1 MMPLRNSWVT
11 IFNLQPRIKIKCKK
25 KTKKAIRIEEKNFH
39 GIPIHFLMIVIVAY
53 MLSNAM
59 VDLILRKLSLSQ
71 NTEMKSA
78 STTQKTTLVFCL
90 LMYFAG
96 GITPFRK
103 RFEVKDVRLKNFF
116 KSNFNFRSRI
126 FVL

>member
-1 MMPLRNSWVT
+1 
-11 IFNLQPRIKIKCKK
+11 
-25 KTKKAIRIEEKNFH
+25 
-39 GIPIHFLMIVIVAY
+39 MIVIVAY

-59 VDLILRKLSLSQ
+59 VDLILRKFSLSP

-96 GITPFRK
+96 GITLFRK
-103 RFEVKDVRLKNFF
+103 RFEVKNVRLICFLNQIKILDREFL
-116 KSNFNFRSRI
+116 SYESR
-126 FVL
+126 